1 MSTDLDAFVAQLDD
15 AVQAH
20 MDWTRRIIRCAV
32 LRVPPDADVV
42 DPLAHTL
49 CHFGGWFNGHRAEFD
64 AIDAAAAAAIEAVH
78 QSMHDAMRALF
89 VCLSSGQPGSA
100 ADLDTFETSQAELIH
115 LLAQFKTQIL
125 SATSRRDP
133 LTGLPLRYGIENDFD
148 RLRKE
153 ATRSQVQL
161 YVAMIDID
169 HFKRINDTY
178 GHPVGDQVL
187 RQLSA
192 TLQGALR
199 GNEPLY
205 RYGGEEFLW
214 LLKCASADEARR
226 SAKRVLATVGTTPVP
241 LDGGEVL
248 RLTTTLGL
256 ARTGENESFDSVLQ
270 RADAALY
277 EGKRSGRNTFVFA
290 ED

>member
-1 MSTDLDAFVAQLDD
+1 MSADLDAFVAELDD

-32 LRVPPDADVV
+32 LHSAPDADVI
-42 DPLAHTL
+42 DPHAHTL
-49 CHFGGWFNGHRAEFD
+49 CRFGGWFSSHRAEFD
-64 AIDAAAAAAIEAVH
+64 ALDAAGAAAVEAVH

-89 VCLSSGQPGSA
+89 ACITSGQAGSA
-100 ADLDTFETSQAELIH
+100 ADLDAFETSQAELIR

-133 LTGLPLRYGIENDFD
+133 LTGLPLRYGIENDFE
-148 RLRKE
+148 RIHKE
-153 ATRSQVQL
+153 AGRSQAQL
-161 YVAMIDID
+161 YVGMIDID
-169 HFKRINDTY
+169 HFKQINDTY
-178 GHPVGDQVL
+178 GHLVGDTVL
-187 RQLSA
+187 RRLSE
-192 TLQGALR
+192 TLRSALR

-214 LLKCASADEARR
+214 LLKCASVEEARR
-226 SAKRVLATVGTTPVP
+226 SARRALATVGTTPVP
-241 LDGGEVL
+241 LDGGDVL
-248 RLTTTLGL
+248 RLTITLGL
-256 ARTGENESFDSVLQ
+256 ARAGADEAFDSVLK

-277 EGKRSGRNTFVFA
+277 AGKRSGRNTFVFA